1 MHAAISL
8 GLLDSNVAHLRETY
22 GGREDAMDRSIREH
36 LRARVSGYYFWLSFK
51 GDLDTEALQ
60 PIAQGVG
67 VGFRPGNAF
76 SLSGRFPHAL
86 RICFALYE
94 SDQRDE
100 GIARLARH
108 RQRPRS

>member
-1 MHAAISL
+1 
-8 GLLDSNVAHLRETY
+8 
-22 GGREDAMDRSIREH
+22 MDRSIREH
-36 LRARVSGYYFWLSFK
+36 LGARVSYTRPGGVYYFWLSFK

-94 SDQRDE
+94 SDQLDE
-100 GIARLARH
+100 GIARLAKASALYD
-108 RQRPRS
+108 QRPCG